1 MGARLNEAGAK
12 AQAQA
17 ASGAIPNALP
27 KGGFFGTVVDA
38 FKEEYRLAMM
48 DPGDAA
54 AERRKQQPGYV
65 APARGDTSIFTRSR
79 LHASFTRRSPLSFSF
94 NSHVYV

>member
-17 ASGAIPNALP
+17 ASGGIPNALP
-27 KGGFFGTVVDA
+27 KGGMFGAIVDA

-65 APARGDTSIFTRSR
+65 APAR
-79 LHASFTRRSPLSFSF
+79 
-94 NSHVYV
+94 V